1 MPDKILC
8 VSHMNNQLFIAVI
21 SSSLLSA
28 VLGALIAGAYALK
41 NRQNEYVNEYYK
53 TVIQR
58 RITAYEQLENL
69 IVSIKTCVL
78 DKDNKPY
85 HLLFSKA
92 DDWDNL
98 YILIYKVISQSLWLS
113 EDAFMISRDL
123 NYLVF
128 LKTPDET
135 DMIEFGKQNYEKI
148 ASIRAELEK
157 ILAIDMLDLH
167 NVKKFLKNKMKVKHD
182 FHNVN
187 LNA

>member
-135 DMIEFGKQNYEKI
+135 DMIEFGKQNYEK
-148 ASIRAELEK
+148 L
-157 ILAIDMLDLH
+157 LQY
-167 NVKKFLKNKMKVKHD
+167 VQ
-182 FHNVN
+182 N
-187 LNA
+187 LRKYWLLICLIYTM